1 MGTVWAGT
9 YSALSLLI
17 NGFINAGG
25 AIAGWRSWIDG
36 LEIVLDL
43 TVAVLAFAR
52 YNGEI

>member
-1 MGTVWAGT
+1 
-9 YSALSLLI
+9 LL

-36 LEIVLDL
+36 LEIAMDL
-43 TVAVLAFAR
+43 GFAVTAFAR